1 MSKRRWNA
9 FRKSKSRVAHPSGV
23 ALAKTDAHAEAM
35 TKHTAYIGLGSNM
48 ASCEGNLRKALS
60 CFESHP
66 QISLI
71 KTSSFYETPPMGLQD
86 QQNFLNAVAQVH
98 ISLSCGELFQV
109 LDLIEQD
116 MGRKRD
122 IHWGPRT
129 IDLDLLLYDDC
140 VIDEPDLKIPHPQMH
155 LRSFVLKGMCEL
167 AEDCVH
173 PQLGQTMRKLYQ
185 RLNGQNFFLNSQKP
199 QLISIAG
206 NIGVGKTTL
215 ACRLAERLNVQFI
228 TEKYDENPFLADV
241 YAGHT
246 ELALDSEL
254 FFLSSSASQLRKKEL
269 KAGQGYVSDY
279 VFDKAL
285 IYASGWLNDADLQAY
300 KKHYDSVFDAV
311 SDPVLVIYMHD
322 NVQNCLQRIHQRNRP
337 YEQQIETSFL
347 EHLAAGYETL
357 YTDYAI
363 CPVMRIRPDQ
373 CADAEQVD
381 QIAQEVQFYLAKT

>member
-1 MSKRRWNA
+1 MSKRQWNA
-9 FRKSKSRVAHPSGV
+9 FRKFNSRVGH
-23 ALAKTDAHAEAM
+23 AHAEAM
-35 TKHTAYIGLGSNM
+35 TEHTAYIGLGSNLGDRK
-48 ASCEGNLRKALS
+48 ENLQNALS
-60 CFESHP
+60 DLQTRPSILSIES
-66 QISLI
+66 
-71 KTSSFYETPPMGLQD
+71 SSFYTTKPLGIVEQPD
-86 QQNFLNAVAQVH
+86 YLNAVVKVSTLMGAVGLLKILQR
-98 ISLSCGELFQV
+98 
-109 LDLIEQD
+109 IEIGL
-116 MGRKRD
+116 GRKRKLSVQKD
-122 IHWGPRT
+122 WPPRI

-155 LRSFVLKGMCEL
+155 LRSFVLKGLCEL

-173 PQLGQTMRKLYQ
+173 PQLGQTMRKLYR
-185 RLNGQNFFLNSQKP
+185 RLNGLNFFLHSQKP

-363 CPVMRIRPDQ
+363 CPVMQIRPDQ
-373 CADAEQVD
+373 CAEAEQVD
-381 QIAQEVQFYLAKT
+381 SIVHQVQFYLAKT